1 MRVGLTPRSGRRAKG
16 EAGRCC
22 RGVKGCKAEHKLLGL
37 PMSSISEAAGHDSD
51 KDKEKKKKTNK
62 VSSPPHQLFS
72 SLLPLLAHQ
81 PVVVELNND
90 VVYRGTLS
98 AAPTQ
103 CPSSSSSSVD
113 LHLEQCRCED
123 VSTGRRW
130 EEARQVCVRDRA
142 VRSVILP
149 PDFDPIRALGEVRA
163 HERRNQEVAS
173 RRRKL
178 MTRKELKARQQQQQ
192 QQQRR

>member
-1 MRVGLTPRSGRRAKG
+1 MKSGGRVARRANASLG
-16 EAGRCC
+16 PSLQQ
-22 RGVKGCKAEHKLLGL
+22 LLGL
-37 PMSSISEAAGHDSD
+37 PMSSISEAAGHYSD

-62 VSSPPHQLFS
+62 VVAGGSYQLFS

-192 QQQRR
+192 QRR

>member
-1 MRVGLTPRSGRRAKG
+1 MKSGGSVARRANASLG
-16 EAGRCC
+16 PSLQQ
-22 RGVKGCKAEHKLLGL
+22 LLGL

-62 VSSPPHQLFS
+62 VVAGGSYQLFS

-192 QQQRR
+192 QRR

>member
-1 MRVGLTPRSGRRAKG
+1 
-16 EAGRCC
+16 
-22 RGVKGCKAEHKLLGL
+22 
-37 PMSSISEAAGHDSD
+37 MSSISEAAGHDSD

-192 QQQRR
+192 QQQQRR

>member
-1 MRVGLTPRSGRRAKG
+1 MKSGGRVARRANASLTHG
-16 EAGRCC
+16 PSREGGRPSP
-22 RGVKGCKAEHKLLGL
+22 HKLLGL
-37 PMSSISEAAGHDSD
+37 PMSSISEAAGHS
-51 KDKEKKKKTNK
+51 DKEKKTKTNK
-62 VSSPPHQLFS
+62 VVAGGSYQLFS

-113 LHLEQCRCED
+113 LHLEHCRCED

-192 QQQRR
+192 QQRR

>member
-1 MRVGLTPRSGRRAKG
+1 MKSGGRVARRANASLG
-16 EAGRCC
+16 PSLQQ
-22 RGVKGCKAEHKLLGL
+22 LLGL

-62 VSSPPHQLFS
+62 VSSPPRQLFS

-192 QQQRR
+192 QRR